1 MPLDRTLYDRLLAKY
16 QGESSQQVDRL
27 HCSLVDLDDEEL
39 DETFI
44 GRKWIAVVDY
54 HS

>member
-1 MPLDRTLYDRLLAKY
+1 MPLDRTLYDKLLTAY
-16 QGESSQQVDRL
+16 AGALSGRGDDGACEFI
-27 HCSLVDLDDEEL
+27 DLDDEDV

-54 HS
+54 RC